1 MHGEFSGTPRR
12 VVVTG
17 LGAVTSIGI
26 GVPEFL
32 SGLRAGRSGASPITA
47 FDVTGFDHALG
58 CEVTG
63 FDAQQFVRHLLPDEF
78 GRASLFAAAVA
89 RMAVEDAALPLDSLR
104 AMRSMVAVGTTD
116 GESRDIDH
124 LTKLEVSRGAAH
136 LDPIVAHRV
145 SAGRLAIAAARELGL
160 FNVEAVTLPTA
171 CAAGN
176 YAIGYGFDAVRN
188 GEVDVALCGG
198 ADAACLKTFAGFYR
212 LGTIAP
218 QYCQPFDINRK
229 GILTGEGAGMILLE
243 SLASALA
250 RGAQIHA
257 EVLGYGLNCDAD
269 HPVAPNEDSFAR
281 CMQLAHRNA
290 GVRAEDIDL
299 VSAHGTGTKAND
311 ASEARAVRQVFG
323 AHPPKTISIKS
334 MIGHTMGAASAI
346 AAIACI
352 LGIREGFIP
361 PTINHVR
368 TDPECDIDCVPN
380 VAIDAQLDIV
390 QNNAL
395 AFGGNNAVLM
405 LGRYKTDGIGGPA
418 TRSPS

>member
-1 MHGEFSGTPRR
+1 MNDKFAHTQRR

-26 GVPEFL
+26 GASEFL
-32 SGLRAGRSGASPITA
+32 AGLRAGRSGASPITA
-47 FDVTGFDHALG
+47 FDVTGFEHSLG
-58 CEVTG
+58 CEVST
-63 FDAQQFVRHLLPDEF
+63 FDATQFVHNLPPGEF
-78 GRASLFAAAVA
+78 GRSSLFAAAVA
-89 RMAVEDAALPLDSLR
+89 RMAVEDAGLPLDQLR
-104 AMRSMVAVGTTD
+104 AMRTMVAVGTTD
-116 GESRDIDH
+116 GESRDIDR
-124 LTKLEVSRGAAH
+124 LTQLEVDLGSAH
-136 LDPIVAHRV
+136 LDPVLASRV

-160 FNVEAVTLPTA
+160 VNVEAVTLPTA

-188 GEVDVALCGG
+188 GEVNVALCGG
-198 ADAACLKTFAGFYR
+198 ADAVCLKTFAGFYR

-218 QYCQPFDINRK
+218 ERCQPFDIDRK

-243 SLASALA
+243 SLESALA
-250 RGAQIHA
+250 RGARIHA

-269 HPVAPNEDSFAR
+269 HPVAPNEESFAR
-281 CMQLAHRNA
+281 CMRLAHQNA
-290 GVRAEDIDL
+290 GVSAGEIDL
-299 VSAHGTGTKAND
+299 ISAHGTGTKAND
-311 ASEARAVRQVFG
+311 ASEAHAVRQVFG
-323 AHPPKTISIKS
+323 AHPPRTISIKS
-334 MIGHTMGAASAI
+334 MIGHTMGAASAL

-361 PTINHVR
+361 PTINHSQ

-380 VAIDAQLDIV
+380 VAIDAELNIV

-405 LGRYKTDGIGGPA
+405 LSRYKAAGARA
-418 TRSPS
+418 TERSSS